1 MSVELSLIISIVNEL
16 EKFNNDDGKENTCI
30 ENSVS
35 LLTFEEMVTTSKKS
49 TKAFK
54 RIGNARSSNF
64 KSNMVLMVNQFLP
77 HQSLKQ
83 FKLDV
88 RLY

>member
-49 TKAFK
+49 T
-54 RIGNARSSNF
+54 
-64 KSNMVLMVNQFLP
+64 
-77 HQSLKQ
+77 
-83 FKLDV
+83 
-88 RLY
+88 